1 MENESKGNLKVLLS
15 DILTSAKEYDTR
27 YVYELWGKKQV
38 KKKKSLK
45 TTETSRN
52 EDRSKFIHL
61 SMLQAWSRTLQ
72 KSSIFA
78 SYLKLMIHLIKA
90 KNPKHFAISLHFH
103 PLKGNLLKTML
114 YKFSTNSKGTFNSIM
129 HYHWQ
134 MEGWRWACF
143 LRVLKRCSVVK
154 GNIL

>member
-1 MENESKGNLKVLLS
+1 MNSEGKNRLKKIIPE
-15 DILTSAKEYDTR
+15 DYRNFKE
-27 YVYELWGKKQV
+27 WGQIKV
-38 KKKKSLK
+38 
-45 TTETSRN
+45 
-52 EDRSKFIHL
+52 HVL
-61 SMLQAWSRTLQ
+61 SMLQAWRRGTLQ

-78 SYLKLMIHLIKA
+78 GYLKLRIHLIKA

-103 PLKGNLLKTML
+103 PLKGNLLRTML
-114 YKFSTNSKGTFNSIM
+114 SKFSTNSKGTFNSIM